1 MQKKNCTLVAWTE
14 NGQVR
19 MILSLVQAGAVY
31 YLEKARRLEE
41 GYSEV
46 YNAGDEISWLLRWSG
61 ALEDCAVYYLRFGL
75 YRDAY
80 KCYDAAARVCSYCSD
95 ELWLQGCRCD
105 FPTLPLLYRFLAMH
119 GRCRQLVRKYPALQL
134 DYRGSELES
143 DYLWFTTDDRDSEAE
158 VCGCIEYLKARDFGK
173 S

>member
-19 MILSLVQAGAVY
+19 MIPSLVQAGAVY

-80 KCYDAAARVCSYCSD
+80 KCYAAAARVCSYCSD
-95 ELWLQGCRCD
+95 E
-105 FPTLPLLYRFLAMH
+105 YRFLAMH
-119 GRCRQLVRKYPALQL
+119 GRCRELVRKHPALQL

-143 DYLWFTTDDRDSEAE
+143 DYLWFTTDDRDCE
-158 VCGCIEYLKARDFGK
+158 VEVDGCIEYLKARDFGK